1 MELKEIIKK
10 RLEAKG
16 CDLYSEYFDD
26 EGLALLNEVILETEA
41 ALRQSTLVTSL
52 PVYNAIKEIE
62 NLMERWHL
70 CRDNDSETLQGIND
84 VLLNIGLLDFFNK
97 NQNESR

>member
-16 CDLYSEYFDD
+16 WDLYSEYFDD

-41 ALRQSTLVTSL
+41 ALRQSTLVSSTSL

-70 CRDNDSETLQGIND
+70 ARDNDSETLQG
-84 VLLNIGLLDFFNK
+84 K
-97 NQNESR
+97 